1 MSRYKENRKAT
12 NRDEMYKET
21 FDRKGVKSLIQFRAK
36 KLKQLDEDT
45 KQRIKFEPYI
55 WKYGDTFQLLAS
67 KYYSD
72 PKMWWVIASF
82 NNKPTESHIE
92 LGETIKI
99 PTSLSE
105 VMQVI

>member
-21 FDRKGVKSLIQFRAK
+21 FDRKGIKSLIQFRAK

-55 WKYGDTFQLLAS
+55 WK
-67 KYYSD
+67 
-72 PKMWWVIASF
+72 
-82 NNKPTESHIE
+82 
-92 LGETIKI
+92 
-99 PTSLSE
+99 
-105 VMQVI
+105 